1 MDTNRSMTA
10 GHTGASVFMA
20 LTGNAKPEPD
30 DVNGAPVAAE
40 KNIFDT
46 IDTVLNSLKPRCKE
60 PLTR

>member
-1 MDTNRSMTA
+1 MTA

-40 KNIFDT
+40 KI
-46 IDTVLNSLKPRCKE
+46 SLI
-60 PLTR
+60 PLIRY